1 MQIDLSHVR
10 GARIDPKT
18 RTAYVAGGSHLADL
32 DHEAMAQGLVTTAG
46 TVSHTGVGGLT
57 LGGGFGR
64 VARRFGLALAR
75 GMSVDAAVASV
86 GQVVEGAETTRQVAR
101 AGKRLGVELPIVEQ
115 VYRVI
120 YDGRPPLEAV
130 NALLGRPRGSEGV

>member
-1 MQIDLSHVR
+1 M
-10 GARIDPKT
+10 
-18 RTAYVAGGSHLADL
+18 
-32 DHEAMAQGLVTTAG
+32 
-46 TVSHTGVGGLT
+46 
-57 LGGGFGR
+57 
-64 VARRFGLALAR
+64 
-75 GMSVDAAVASV
+75 